1 MNSNSPRLRFAPS
14 PTGYLHVGGLRTALY
29 NFFIAK
35 HFSGSLV
42 LRIEDTDQNRLVEN
56 AEENLIKMLKWAG
69 VNFDEGPHI
78 SNQKYGPYRQS
89 ERLHIYKKYYLRLIE
104 KQLAYPC
111 IYSAD
116 RINDLATGKITS
128 EHATIE
134 DEIYKDFILSEVLE
148 KMKKEKFVVR
158 LKIPKNESIEYTD
171 LVKGTVKFD
180 LNLISD
186 PILIKSDGFPTYH
199 FANVIDDH
207 LMKITHVVRGEEWLP
222 SIPKHIVLYNSLGW
236 EKPQF
241 AHLPLL
247 LNDDK
252 SKLSKRKNDVSIESY
267 IDKGYTKEALVNFL
281 SLLGWH
287 EKGDKEIY
295 NFNELINSFSLDRVN
310 KSGAIFDVQKLNSF
324 NNYYIKN
331 YETNQLKLLL
341 VNFVPKSWEL
351 TDEII
356 DLVKDKAVTL
366 ADFKN
371 LLQFLFEDII
381 LTEQHQEIINLDI
394 SQKICKSFLDE
405 FNNKKP
411 LKIIAQNV
419 QQNTSCT
426 PKEFWNITRI
436 SLTGNEHGPSLD
448 AILKIY
454 GSTKVNALIKNVL
467 KKT

>member
-1 MNSNSPRLRFAPS
+1 MNNNSPRLRFAPS

-29 NFFIAK
+29 NFYLAK
-35 HFSGSLV
+35 QLSGSLV

-78 SNQKYGPYRQS
+78 NSQKYGPYRQS
-89 ERLHIYKKYYLRLIE
+89 ERLKIYKKYYLSLIE
-104 KQLAYPC
+104 KGLAYPC
-111 IYSAD
+111 FYSDD
-116 RINDLATGKITS
+116 RINDLATGKITT
-128 EHATIE
+128 EDATIE
-134 DEIYKDFILSEVLE
+134 DEVYKDFNLSEITK
-148 KMKKEKFVVR
+148 KMKNEKFVVR

-171 LVKGTVKFD
+171 LVKGNVKFD

-207 LMKITHVVRGEEWLP
+207 LMKITHVVRGDEWLP

-236 EKPQF
+236 EKPHF

-267 IDKGYTKEALVNFL
+267 IDKGYTKEALINFL

-295 NFNELINSFSLDRVN
+295 SLDELINSFSLDRVN

-324 NNYYIKN
+324 NSYYIKN
-331 YETNQLKLLL
+331 YTNSQLKSLL
-341 VNFVPKSWEL
+341 VNFVPKSWDI
-351 TDEII
+351 TDEMVN
-356 DLVKDKAVTL
+356 LVKDKAVTL
-366 ADFKN
+366 VDFKS
-371 LLQFLFEDII
+371 LLNFLFEDINFN
-381 LTEQHQEIINLDI
+381 EQHLKIINSDI

-405 FNNKKP
+405 FNNKTP
-411 LKIIAQNV
+411 LKMIAQNV
-419 QQNTSCT
+419 QKSTSCS
-426 PKEFWNITRI
+426 PKDFWKIVRL
-436 SLTGNEHGPSLD
+436 SLTGKEHGPSLD

-454 GSTKVNALIKNVL
+454 GSRKVNALIKNVIAEF
-467 KKT
+467 